1 MPPMFDKVFGLPL
14 HTLVVHA
21 AVVFVPLL
29 ALVAIGYAV
38 APRLRSRLDWAA
50 GLLAVAAPLVA
61 WLAVLS
67 GNAFR
72 RRLVAKGFGGQVLDR
87 INRHMTYG
95 NYTLWVVAVLG
106 ALTLLLLAGTLGGRR
121 WSRSAT
127 LALSVLVV
135 LASLAATYFV
145 IRTGDLGARA
155 VWTGI

>member
-1 MPPMFDKVFGLPL
+1 MFDKVFGLPM
-14 HTLVVHA
+14 HVLVVHA

-38 APRLRSRLDWAA
+38 APRLRSRLDWAT

-72 RRLVAKGFGGQVLDR
+72 RRLIARGFGGVVLDR

-95 NYTLWVVAVLG
+95 NYTLWVAAALG
-106 ALTLLLLAGTLGGRR
+106 VLTLLLLAGTLGSRS
-121 WSRSAT
+121 WSRPLT
-127 LALSVLVV
+127 MTLSVLVV
-135 LASLAATYFV
+135 LAALAATYFV

-155 VWTGI
+155 VWTGF

>member
-1 MPPMFDKVFGLPL
+1 MFDKVFGLPV
-14 HTLVVHA
+14 HALVVHA

-50 GLLAVAAPLVA
+50 ALLAVVAPLVA
-61 WLAVLS
+61 WVAVLS

-72 RRLVAKGFGGQVLDR
+72 RRLIARGFGGVVLER

-95 NYTLWVVAVLG
+95 NYTLWVVAGLG
-106 ALTLLLLAGTLGGRR
+106 VLTLLLLAGTWRR
-121 WSRSAT
+121 RAWSGPVT

-135 LASLAATYFV
+135 LAALAATYFV

-155 VWTGI
+155 VWTGF